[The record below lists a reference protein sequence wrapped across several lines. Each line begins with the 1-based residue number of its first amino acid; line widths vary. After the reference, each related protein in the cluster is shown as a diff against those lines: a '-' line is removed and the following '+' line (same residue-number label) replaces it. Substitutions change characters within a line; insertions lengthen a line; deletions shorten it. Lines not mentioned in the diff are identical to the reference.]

1 MMNGN
6 PPSTYDSAQ
15 NQGNS
20 LQLNQ
25 WVSGGLDLDQLY
37 KSGPPSVMPNNVQP
51 QQFQSPI
58 RSAPMPPMTM
68 PQIVVSSAQ
77 SKFFIQF
84 KKHE

>member
-6 PPSTYDSAQ
+6 PPSTYDSPQ

-51 QQFQSPI
+51 QQFQSPV
-58 RSAPMPPMTM
+58 RSAPTTKAPMY
-68 PQIVVSSAQ
+68 ID
-77 SKFFIQF
+77 F
-84 KKHE
+84 KSNRPNK